1 MRPTPGIIC
10 GEFYIMVAHSQP
22 IFWSPIGVDSA
33 VAFTSDTVCSRQA
46 RRKGWEKAMSSQA
59 VMVDVSCAVE
69 VFLATALLHK
79 EQPGRPD
86 FTIQE
91 IVSRAAKENI
101 SGEMRSG
108 VNVHASQHCVAN
120 RAPNPAKH
128 RMLFATGK
136 HTRRLLLPGDEAHPE
151 RTGKIFP
158 DAGELPERYLP
169 LLEWANARFGSG
181 GVATNNRQQDSAGE
195 NLLQSQEPKPAARG
209 SNHFLSWRGWERNT

>member
-1 MRPTPGIIC
+1 MG
-10 GEFYIMVAHSQP
+10 SQ
-22 IFWSPIGVDSA
+22 GVL
-33 VAFTSDTVCSRQA
+33 
-46 RRKGWEKAMSSQA
+46 
-59 VMVDVSCAVE
+59 VDVSCAVE

-91 IVSRAAKENI
+91 IVNRAARENI
-101 SGEMRSG
+101 TGEMRSG

-136 HTRRLLLPGDEAHPE
+136 HTRRLLQPEDEVHPE
-151 RTGKIFP
+151 RTGKVFP

-169 LLEWANARFGSG
+169 LLEWAKERYEQGLEAAG
-181 GVATNNRQQDSAGE
+181 NRPLDPDDWTRELRGDPVLPPGYVSPG
-195 NLLQSQEPKPAARG
+195 NLPEKPPRHLEGLLRARG
-209 SNHFLSWRGWERNT
+209 IGAEMAAGIDPDDYIRELREGWE

>member
-1 MRPTPGIIC
+1 M
-10 GEFYIMVAHSQP
+10 ASN
-22 IFWSPIGVDSA
+22 A
-33 VAFTSDTVCSRQA
+33 VL
-46 RRKGWEKAMSSQA
+46 
-59 VMVDVSCAVE
+59 VDVSCAVE

-91 IVSRAAKENI
+91 IVNRAARENI
-101 SGEMRSG
+101 TGEMRSG

-136 HTRRLLLPGDEAHPE
+136 HTRRLFLPGDEQHPE

-158 DAGELPERYLP
+158 DAEEVPERFLA
-169 LLEWANARFGSG
+169 LLEWARMRYEQKTAEPQHLEGLLGARGIGAGRRVGSG
-181 GVATNNRQQDSAGE
+181 SDNASGDEAETPERWLESLFELEGLGKEYWKDVDPDEFVRKLRE
-195 NLLQSQEPKPAARG
+195 
-209 SNHFLSWRGWERNT
+209 GWE